1 MLGSTLLHITNV
13 NHLTKKWTNF
23 LKIKYY
29 SNTWNWIQIQ
39 SKKMRHKLVCTVL
52 RYACDY
58 GVGKIVF
65 LEIMEIFS
73 KYLSIPLD
81 LEIG

>member
-1 MLGSTLLHITNV
+1 MLASTLLHITNV

-23 LKIKYY
+23 VKIKFYSNESY

-39 SKKMRHKLVCTVL
+39 LKKMRHKLVYTVL

-58 GVGKIVF
+58 GVGEIVF
-65 LEIMEIFS
+65 W
-73 KYLSIPLD
+73 K
-81 LEIG
+81 